1 MIRTTCVPIGGSVVQ
16 DLLDPPAVYDRREPC
31 RLEEVAV
38 VRRVILVL
46 CALAAPFPALAAN
59 KDIERLQ
66 FQIASL
72 QGQIADLQRV
82 SEDTLRE
89 IKRLNESLADQNA
102 SMRRLVQDRRVQEEA
117 ISAALKDITD
127 RVSDLSERVQTM
139 PAAAP
144 APTVYTAPAPAAGG
158 PAAAPISPG
167 TAAPVAAPVN
177 PQAPAPR
184 ELYTQAYADYARG
197 NYDLA
202 IQEYSDYLRNYPDTD
217 LSDNAQY
224 WIGECQYSK
233 QKYPEAIAA
242 WDELLRQY
250 PSSDKI
256 PDARFKKGMALERL
270 GRRSQAL
277 LEYRFVAERFPNSEA
292 GRKAREKLNPR

>member
-1 MIRTTCVPIGGSVVQ
+1 M
-16 DLLDPPAVYDRREPC
+16 L
-31 RLEEVAV
+31 
-38 VRRVILVL
+38 RRVTLML
-46 CALAAPFPALAAN
+46 CALAATLATPFPAFAAN

-66 FQIASL
+66 IQISSL
-72 QGQIADLQRV
+72 QGQLADLQRAT
-82 SEDTLRE
+82 EDTLKE
-89 IKRLNESLADQNA
+89 LKRLNESLAEQSA
-102 SMRRLVQDRRVQEEA
+102 STRRLVADRRVQEEA
-117 ISAALKDITD
+117 ISAALKDIND
-127 RVSDLSERVQTM
+127 RVSDMSERMQAG
-139 PAAAP
+139 PAAAAPPPVVENP
-144 APTVYTAPAPAAGG
+144 APGVPPVAAGG
-158 PAAAPISPG
+158 PAAAPITPG
-167 TAAPVAAPVN
+167 TQVPAGPAVPN

-202 IQEYSDYLRNYPDTD
+202 IQEYTDYLRNYPDTD

-233 QKYPEAIAA
+233 QKYPEAIEA
-242 WDELLRQY
+242 WDELFRQY

>member
-1 MIRTTCVPIGGSVVQ
+1 V
-16 DLLDPPAVYDRREPC
+16 L
-31 RLEEVAV
+31 
-38 VRRVILVL
+38 RRVTLML
-46 CALAAPFPALAAN
+46 CALAATLATPFPAFAAN

-66 FQIASL
+66 IQISSL
-72 QGQIADLQRV
+72 QGQLADLQRAT
-82 SEDTLRE
+82 EDTLKE
-89 IKRLNESLADQNA
+89 LKRLNESLAEQSA
-102 SMRRLVQDRRVQEEA
+102 STRRLVADRRVQEEA
-117 ISAALKDITD
+117 ISAALKDIND
-127 RVSDLSERVQTM
+127 RVADMSERMQAG
-139 PAAAP
+139 PAAAAPPPVVANP
-144 APTVYTAPAPAAGG
+144 APGVPPVAAGG
-158 PAAAPISPG
+158 PAAAPITPG
-167 TAAPVAAPVN
+167 TQVLAGPAVPN

-202 IQEYSDYLRNYPDTD
+202 IQEYTDYLRNYPDTD

-233 QKYPEAIAA
+233 QKYPEAIEA
-242 WDELLRQY
+242 WDELFRQY

>member
-1 MIRTTCVPIGGSVVQ
+1 M
-16 DLLDPPAVYDRREPC
+16 RRRPRAASRPC
-31 RLEEVAV
+31 RRA
-38 VRRVILVL
+38 RRPVL
-46 CALAAPFPALAAN
+46 PGRCGRLA
-59 KDIERLQ
+59 
-66 FQIASL
+66 
-72 QGQIADLQRV
+72 GADHPG
-82 SEDTLRE
+82 T
-89 IKRLNESLADQNA
+89 
-102 SMRRLVQDRRVQEEA
+102 
-117 ISAALKDITD
+117 T
-127 RVSDLSERVQTM
+127 T
-139 PAAAP
+139 P
-144 APTVYTAPAPAAGG
+144 APTVPNRRRP
-158 PAAAPISPG
+158 PPSH
-167 TAAPVAAPVN
+167 
-177 PQAPAPR
+177 
-184 ELYTQAYADYARG
+184 TQAYADYARG

-202 IQEYSDYLRNYPDTD
+202 VQEYTDYLRNYPDTD

-233 QKYPEAIAA
+233 QKYPEAIEA